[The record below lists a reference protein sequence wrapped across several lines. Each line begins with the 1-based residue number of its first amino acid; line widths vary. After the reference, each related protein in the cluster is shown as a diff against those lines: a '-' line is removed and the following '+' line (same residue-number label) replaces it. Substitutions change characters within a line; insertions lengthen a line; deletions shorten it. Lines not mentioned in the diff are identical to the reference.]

1 MSDKL
6 YTHAFYVGGQFL
18 LSDDGDI
25 ELPTASAL
33 GHRFQMV
40 DGAVVDIYSG
50 VDDDTVRLKD
60 WEDGVAA
67 AEEAGETP
75 PPDFRIP
82 SPE

>member
-1 MSDKL
+1 MSDQL

-25 ELPTASAL
+25 ELPVSSAL
-33 GHRFQMV
+33 GHRFQMTE
-40 DGAVVDIYSG
+40 DGVVDMYGG
-50 VDDDTVRLKD
+50 VDDDAVRVKD

-67 AEEAGETP
+67 AEDAGETP